1 MTKQWFVLHT
11 LTGQEQKV
19 KRSIEARVRIEEMGE
34 YIGDVVIPTE
44 KVSEVKNGVKTT
56 VTRKFFPGYVLIN
69 LALYD
74 EGRNVIEP
82 TWRFLKETSGV
93 IGFIGGERPMPL
105 SAAEVDA
112 IVNQVAEKKE
122 KVKPKVQFEPGE
134 TVKIT
139 DGPFMSFNGT
149 VDEVDPDRGKLKVSV
164 AIFGRT
170 APVELEYWQVERAVD
185 ENASRKAWR
194 ETPRSRGNGS
204 STVARLYR

>member
-34 YIGDVVIPTE
+34 YIGEVVIPTE

-74 EGRNVIEP
+74 DERNMVEP

-93 IGFIGGERPMPL
+93 IGFIGGERPLPL
-105 SAAEVDA
+105 SKTEVDA

-170 APVELEYWQVERAVD
+170 APVELEYWQVERAVE
-185 ENASRKAWR
+185 ENA
-194 ETPRSRGNGS
+194 
-204 STVARLYR
+204 

>member
-34 YIGDVVIPTE
+34 YIGEVVIPTE

-74 EGRNVIEP
+74 EERNVMEP

-164 AIFGRT
+164 AIFGRS
-170 APVELEYWQVERAVD
+170 APVELEYWQVERAVE
-185 ENASRKAWR
+185 ENA
-194 ETPRSRGNGS
+194 
-204 STVARLYR
+204 

>member
-34 YIGDVVIPTE
+34 FIGEVVIPTE

-74 EGRNVIEP
+74 DSRTVVEP
-82 TWRFLKETSGV
+82 TWRFLKETAGV

-112 IVNQVAEKKE
+112 IVNQAAEKKE

-164 AIFGRT
+164 AIFGRS
-170 APVELEYWQVERAVD
+170 APVELEYWQVERAVN
-185 ENASRKAWR
+185 ENA
-194 ETPRSRGNGS
+194 
-204 STVARLYR
+204 